1 MAEKRI
7 NGIKFL
13 NSEEIEKVFQRFLE
27 SNPNPKTEL
36 IAPNTYTLLVSVV
49 LSAQAT
55 DKSVNAA
62 TKELYKTVDTP
73 QKMVSLG
80 EKGLLPY
87 VRTIGLYQAKV
98 KNVIALS
105 KLIIE
110 KYDGEVPNT
119 REELESLPGV
129 GRKTSSVMLNA
140 VFGQPTMPVDTHV
153 LRVSPRIGLSDGAT
167 PLAVEKDLISRIPGR
182 FMMGA
187 HHWLVLHGR
196 YVCTARSPSCET
208 CIINDICKHNLLAE

>member
-7 NGIKFL
+7 PNIKFL
-13 NSEEIEKVFQRFLE
+13 SADEIDRVFQCFQRQ
-27 SNPNPKTEL
+27 NPEPKTEL

-62 TKELYKTVDTP
+62 TATLYKIVDTP
-73 QKMVSLG
+73 QKMVELG
-80 EKGLLPY
+80 EAGLIKY
-87 VRTIGLYQAKV
+87 IRTIGLYQAKA

-105 KLIIE
+105 QLLIE
-110 KYDGEVPNT
+110 KFGGEVPNN
-119 REELESLPGV
+119 REDLESLPGV

-153 LRVSPRIGLSDGAT
+153 LRISPRIGLSDGAT
-167 PLAVEKDLISRIPGR
+167 PLSVEKDLIQRIPGKY
-182 FMMGA
+182 MQHA

-196 YVCTARSPSCET
+196 YVCTARNPNCSN
-208 CIINDICKHNLLAE
+208 CIIAAICKHNF

>member
-7 NGIKFL
+7 PGIKFL
-13 NSEEIEKVFQRFLE
+13 SSTEIEEVFKCFQRQ
-27 SNPNPKTEL
+27 NPEPKTEL

-62 TKELYKTVDTP
+62 TAELYKIVDTP
-73 QKMVSLG
+73 QKMVALG
-80 EKGLLPY
+80 EAGLIKY
-87 VRTIGLYQAKV
+87 IRTIGLYQGKA

-105 KLIIE
+105 QLLID
-110 KYDGEVPNT
+110 KFGGKVPNN
-119 REELESLPGV
+119 REDLESLPGV

-153 LRVSPRIGLSDGAT
+153 LRISPRIGLSDGAT
-167 PLAVEKDLISRIPGR
+167 PLSVEKDLLDRIPAS
-182 FMMGA
+182 FLLHA

-196 YVCTARSPSCET
+196 YVCTARNPNCPK
-208 CIINDICKHNLLAE
+208 CIINHICKKNL